1 MKDQR
6 TGDLQEGEGTSTS
19 TVKEQ
24 GQGGGTAR
32 TSKDG
37 GKKRRKRSWFG
48 QVAGG

>member
-37 GKKRRKRSWFG
+37 GKKEERG
-48 QVAGG
+48 AGLGR